1 MKKALIVSIILL
13 SIAMFWYESAYA
25 IPAFARRYRLSCSTC
40 HNPFPRLT
48 PYGEEFAGNA
58 FQLPDGEE
66 PARSYA
72 NVEDSELDLL
82 REFPIAA
89 RIDMHGQYL
98 PDSDDVDSDFKVPD
112 RAKLLSGGAIAKDI
126 AYYFYFYMNEH
137 GEVTGIEDAYIHF
150 NNIGGT
156 EFDVMVGQF
165 QTSDPL
171 FKRELKLTYE
181 DYHIYKKKIGFS
193 RINLAYDRGI
203 MMSYSLPSQTDLVLE
218 FVNGNGIG
226 EDYDDMPG
234 MDNDGFKNVL
244 FRVSQNLG
252 ETGFRVGG
260 VYYFGRDTQNE
271 ITDEVKYL
279 GIDASFDSGE
289 VFSVNAQYLRR
300 EDSNPFY
307 HGVEPEEDS
316 ITNGALV
323 EMIYG
328 PKGKES
334 KHYFTLLYNWID
346 SDYEIY
352 NYESLALNATR
363 MLRRNI
369 KAFVEYGRDIE
380 HEANVFTLGL
390 VTAF

>member
-1 MKKALIVSIILL
+1 MKRTLIISLIFL
-13 SIAMFWYESAYA
+13 SVVMFWYESAYA
-25 IPAFARRYRLSCSTC
+25 IPAFARRYRLSCNTC

-48 PYGEEFAGNA
+48 SYGQEFAANA

-72 NVEDSELDLL
+72 DVEDESLSLL
-82 REFPIAA
+82 RELPLAV
-89 RIDMHGQYL
+89 RLDMHGQYL
-98 PDSDDVDSDFKVPD
+98 PDSDTVDTDFKFPD

-126 AYYFYFYMNEH
+126 AYYFYFYLNEH
-137 GEVTGIEDAYIHF
+137 GEITGVEDAYIHF

-156 EFDVMVGQF
+156 EFDIMVGQF

-181 DYHIYKKKIGFS
+181 DYHLYKIKIGYS

-203 MMSYSLPSQTDLVLE
+203 IMSYTLPSQTDLVLE

-226 EDYDDMPG
+226 EDYDDIPG

-252 ETGFRVGG
+252 ETGLRLGG
-260 VYYFGRDTQNE
+260 VYYYGKDTQNE
-271 ITDEVKYL
+271 ISDKVNYW
-279 GIDASFDSGE
+279 GVDGSFDFGE
-289 VFSVNAQYLRR
+289 VFSINAQYLRR

-307 HGVEPEEDS
+307 SSIEPEEDG

-328 PKGKES
+328 PEGKDS
-334 KHYFTLLYNWID
+334 DYYFVGLYNWID

-352 NYESLALNATR
+352 NYESLALNVTK
-363 MLRRNI
+363 MIRRNVKI
-369 KAFVEYGRDIE
+369 FGEYGRDIE
-380 HEANVFTLGL
+380 HETNLFTLGL
-390 VTAF
+390 VCAF

>member
-1 MKKALIVSIILL
+1 MKRAIVITLIVACF
-13 SIAMFWYESAYA
+13 AMFWYESAYA
-25 IPAFARRYRLSCSTC
+25 IPAFARRYRLSCNTC

-58 FQLPDGEE
+58 FQLPDAAE

-72 NVEDSELDLL
+72 DVKDDSLSLL
-82 REFPIAA
+82 RDFPIAA

-98 PDSDDVDSDFKVPD
+98 PDNDLVDSDFKFPD
-112 RAKLLSGGAIAKDI
+112 RAKLLSGGAIAKDV

-137 GEVTGIEDAYIHF
+137 GEVTGVEDAYIHF

-156 EFDVMVGQF
+156 EFDIMLGQF

-181 DYHIYKKKIGFS
+181 DYHLYKLKIGYS

-203 MMSYSLPSQTDLVLE
+203 MMSYTLPSDTDLVLE
-218 FVNGNGIG
+218 LVNGNGIG
-226 EDYDDMPG
+226 EDEDDIPG

-252 ETGFRVGG
+252 ETGLRLGG
-260 VYYFGRDTQNE
+260 VFYYGEDTHND
-271 ITDEVKYL
+271 ITDEVTYL
-279 GIDASFDSGE
+279 GVDGSFDYGE
-289 VFSVNAQYLRR
+289 IFSLNAQYLRR
-300 EDSNPFY
+300 EDTNPFY
-307 HGVEPEEDS
+307 NTIEPDEEG
-316 ITNGALV
+316 ITNGVLV
-323 EMIYG
+323 EAIYG
-328 PKGKES
+328 PNGKDS
-334 KHYFTLLYNWID
+334 KHYFTVLYNLID
-346 SDYEIY
+346 SDYDIY
-352 NYESLALNATR
+352 NYESLAMNVTH

-369 KAFVEYGRDIE
+369 KIFAEYGRDIE
-380 HEANVFTLGL
+380 HEANAFTLGV